1 MTSLLALL
9 TGTLLAMGGP
19 VTEVAITPA
28 AGQTSVRIAVDGN
41 TQYRDFTME
50 GPNRLVVDLMG
61 ARQALPQNEYADVN
75 RGGIVSIRSS
85 QYSKDIVRVVFTLQK
100 LVNYSIARDAK
111 GLRITMENPQ
121 GSFAPWSSG
130 GAQSQQATQTPPVV
144 KAAAAKAPTDVEFN
158 GRTDPLQS
166 TARHISITF
175 TNSPIQN
182 VLMTFASFSGK
193 SIIPG
198 VNVGQAG
205 LVTADIRDQPWD
217 VALNQ
222 ILAAHGLVATEDS
235 YGIIRVDDIK
245 NLNDREAI
253 EPIETEAHQ
262 INYAKASEVQT
273 AVQPLLTAR
282 GKVTVGTATNVL
294 IVSDI
299 QRVQDEVTRLLKQL
313 DRRTPQ
319 VSIQTKIIFV
329 NRTDLTEMG
338 VSYELKDSRGNQLN
352 QLSSGLTDKNGD
364 GVLDPATETVPQG
377 QATVLLGGNSIAA
390 LGDAFSRVAN
400 PTLTLL
406 SSLVI
411 GRHQL
416 ISFLDALASQNLSD
430 VQATPQVTTLDNVQ
444 ARMMVGQ
451 IIPVRVIEAGS
462 GATGQGTFPRAQVT
476 TEQTGIILQ
485 ATPHVTADG
494 NILMDISAERSSAE
508 PASSDAGFIKNTQ
521 QASTRVLVRDGE
533 TVVFAGLTQNAKTD
547 VRTGIPLLMN
557 LPVIGRFFRHTTKQ
571 EVQQDLIILVTPHI
585 VQSPS

>member
-1 MTSLLALL
+1 MTSMLALL
-9 TGTLLAMGGP
+9 TSTLLAMGGP

-28 AGQTSVRIAVDGN
+28 AAGQTSVLIAVDGN

-61 ARQALPQNEYADVN
+61 ARQALPRDEYSNVN
-75 RGGIVSIRSS
+75 RGGIVSIRTS
-85 QYSKDIVRVVFTLQK
+85 QYSKNIVRVVFTLQK
-100 LVNYSIARDAK
+100 IVDYSVARDAK
-111 GLRITMENPQ
+111 GLRITLDNPQ
-121 GSFAPWSSG
+121 GSFQPWSSG
-130 GAQSQQATQTPPVV
+130 STAQPQSTARAQQAATKARDT
-144 KAAAAKAPTDVEFN
+144 AAANERQFTNTTNPQ
-158 GRTDPLQS
+158 QS

-182 VLMTFASFSGK
+182 VLMAFAQFSGK
-193 SIIPG
+193 SIVPG
-198 VNVGQAG
+198 LNVQDAG

-222 ILAAHGLVATEDS
+222 ILQAHGLVAHEDS
-235 YGIIRVDDIK
+235 YGIIRVDNIK
-245 NLNDREAI
+245 NLNDQEKV
-253 EPIETEAHQ
+253 EPIQTEAHQ
-262 INYAKASEVQT
+262 INYAKASELQT
-273 AVQPLLTAR
+273 AVQPLLTPR
-282 GKVTVGTATNVL
+282 GKVTVGTSTNVL

-299 QRVQDEVTRLLKQL
+299 QRVQDEVNKLLKQL

-329 NRTDLTEMG
+329 NRTDLSEMG

-352 QLSSGLTDKNGD
+352 QLSSGVTTDASGK
-364 GVLDPATETVPQG
+364 TTTVPQG

-390 LGDAFSRVAN
+390 LGDAFSRVPN

-411 GRHQL
+411 GRHTL
-416 ISFLDALASQNLSD
+416 VSFLDALASANLSD
-430 VQATPQVTTLDNVQ
+430 VQATPQVTVLDNQQ

-451 IIPVRVIEAGS
+451 VIPVRVIEAGT
-462 GATGQGTFPRAQVT
+462 GATGQGTFPTAQVT

-485 ATPHVTADG
+485 ATPHVTMDG

-508 PASSDAGFIKNTQ
+508 PATSDAGFIKNTQ
-521 QASTRVLVRDGE
+521 QASTRVLVKDGE
-533 TVVFAGLTQNAKTD
+533 TVVFAGLNQNTKTD

-557 LPVIGRFFRHTTKQ
+557 LPVIGRFFRHTQKQ
-571 EVQQDLIILVTPHI
+571 EIQQDLIILVTPHI